1 MDIESWEERKRDK
14 SLPWVVKLAKI
25 ELLPV
30 KPQGESA
37 IGIHMS
43 PPSSHPI
50 PHLWVVIEHWC
61 ELPESYSKSPL
72 AIYFTYGDMYVSMLL
87 SHFAPPSPSL
97 PVSTSLLCLR
107 LHCCP
112 ANRFSS
118 TSF

>member
-43 PPSSHPI
+43 PPS
-50 PHLWVVIEHWC
+50 
-61 ELPESYSKSPL
+61 
-72 AIYFTYGDMYVSMLL
+72 
-87 SHFAPPSPSL
+87 
-97 PVSTSLLCLR
+97 
-107 LHCCP
+107 
-112 ANRFSS
+112 
-118 TSF
+118 